1 MRTTLVLATAL
12 MLSSLPAFAAGG
24 GARVPLAS
32 VAARGG
38 YASLWAADHSSVVL
52 SRPGIVVVLRPG
64 ESVYQ
69 VNDQAAVADGAPRY
83 ERGDLYVTASLAD
96 RLAVLASRSP
106 SLGPTAGDTTI
117 AQSDAIAHG
126 SILLEAHQL
135 QGAEALDIAGIA
147 PPGSPVTITLLAMLS
162 TDLPTIL
169 VSRHDV
175 VTDVNGRF
183 RAVIP
188 VASAYERGTLLRV
201 VATSLPGVSPASTQL
216 VIGAPNAG
224 VTIPLEQPPH
234 PARYPS
240 AHTNRR
246 S

>member
-12 MLSSLPAFAAGG
+12 MLSSLPAFAAGAG
-24 GARVPLAS
+24 LRVPLAS
-32 VAARGG
+32 VAARSG
-38 YASLWAADHSSVVL
+38 YASLWAPDRSSVVL

-69 VNDQAAVADGAPRY
+69 VNDQTAVADWAPRY
-83 ERGDLYVTASLAD
+83 ERGDLYVTQTLAD
-96 RLAVLASRSP
+96 RLADLASRSP
-106 SLGPTAGDTTI
+106 SMVRTAGATTI
-117 AQSDAIAHG
+117 AQSDSIAHG
-126 SILLEAHQL
+126 SISLDARQL
-135 QGAEALDIAGIA
+135 QGAEALDVEGIA
-147 PPGSPVTITLLAMLS
+147 PPNAPVTITLLAMLS
-162 TDLPTIL
+162 TDLPTIV

-201 VATSLPGVSPASTQL
+201 VATSLPGVSPASAQL

-224 VTIPLEQPPH
+224 VSIPLEQPPH
-234 PARYPS
+234 PAR
-240 AHTNRR
+240 
-246 S
+246 